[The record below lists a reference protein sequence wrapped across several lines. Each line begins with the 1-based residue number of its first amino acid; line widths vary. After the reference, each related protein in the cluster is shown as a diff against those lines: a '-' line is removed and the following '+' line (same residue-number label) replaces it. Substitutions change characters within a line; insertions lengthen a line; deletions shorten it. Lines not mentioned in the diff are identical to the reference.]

1 MSDRHE
7 DDTEL
12 LVEPGITKNSRVA
25 GGDACIAGT
34 RIPVWALDSYRRLGW
49 GDAKILDNFPALVLR
64 DLANAENYAA
74 RNQDEIDTAILANA
88 EETMTTEDK
97 RGATMGEPMRCDYKP
112 NHSPPKCSHCGDTG
126 IIETGNN
133 DLHCDCEAGAT
144 AILNVCMTT
153 GPGKVEAVPMT
164 RAQVEAYRE
173 SRTCVDDP
181 SIAKVVYLMAD
192 MTPEDRSRCLA
203 AVALVARGVG
213 PSETADDDVD
223 ESTFEAWADALT
235 EAIDVLAAGK
245 SVDAVCAE
253 LEQLGRDPSDVRAL
267 AGRLALRSAALTE
280 DAAHAWAASECG
292 HYDAVDRVTRA
303 LLRANRGDVPLEA
316 LPTSEHWSA
325 NTGVE
330 YAGSIRGY
338 GARQDAKAAQQQAL
352 APGARVR
359 TADPLT
365 WSCLYAPEFNRTRR
379 AGITGEI
386 RSEYGDGWTVRHD
399 DGTEAPYDASE
410 LTVVPV
416 RHVVEQLAGS
426 PLMGDDLDPE
436 DRPRVDVGIMWP
448 ASDDGPRPAGCVCHR
463 LAADKRPCAVVPAA
477 RLVRSVE
484 GVESMSTREILATV
498 VIISIIMGAGV
509 VYRDFRPA
517 KQEPCRESAEAL
529 TWNTDVTCEP
539 GQTIE
544 IVGDEKQQ
552 RLLTCRCPKAGGQ

>member
-74 RNQDEIDTAILANA
+74 RNQDEIDTAILANSEGA
-88 EETMTTEDK
+88 YDMTTEDK
-97 RGATMGEPMRCDYKP
+97 RGATMGEPMVCDAIG
-112 NHSPPKCSHCGDTG
+112 HARTLRIQSG
-126 IIETGNN
+126 ETV
-133 DLHCDCEAGAT
+133 
-144 AILNVCMTT
+144 INVV
-153 GPGKVEAVPMT
+153 GEDH
-164 RAQVEAYRE
+164 E
-173 SRTCVDDP
+173 
-181 SIAKVVYLMAD
+181 IAKVVYLMAD

-213 PSETADDDVD
+213 PSETADADVD

-303 LLRANRGDVPLEA
+303 LLRVDRGDVPLKA
-316 LPTSEHWSA
+316 LPASEHWSA

-338 GARQDAKAAQQQAL
+338 GAREDAKAAQQQAL
-352 APGARVR
+352 TPGARVR

-365 WSCLYAPEFNRTRR
+365 
-379 AGITGEI
+379 
-386 RSEYGDGWTVRHD
+386 GDGEFCAAERRRPGVLGIITDDEFEEGFWIRHD

-410 LTVVPV
+410 LTVLSV

-426 PLMGDDLDPE
+426 PLMGDDIDPE

-448 ASDDGPRPAGCVCHR
+448 ASDDGPRPGDCVCHK
-463 LAADKRPCAVVPAA
+463 LAADKRPCAVCQRRDWFETPK
-477 RLVRSVE
+477 
-484 GVESMSTREILATV
+484 ESSR
-498 VIISIIMGAGV
+498 
-509 VYRDFRPA
+509 
-517 KQEPCRESAEAL
+517 
-529 TWNTDVTCEP
+529 
-539 GQTIE
+539 
-544 IVGDEKQQ
+544 
-552 RLLTCRCPKAGGQ
+552 